1 MSMKIDALT
10 VGPLSTN
17 CYIVYLE
24 GSGQAVV
31 IDPGANGK
39 KIRQALDG
47 KAVSAVLLTHG
58 HFDHT
63 GALRDFSDA
72 PIYMHPADE
81 IMLTDDFWSA
91 GQMARDDDPRP
102 PATDFVMEGTSLRLA
117 GLDIR
122 VLHLPGHTMGS
133 VAYQIGD
140 VMFTGDTLFRQG
152 YGRTDFPGGSE
163 MDLRRSIRRLLAL
176 DKNWI
181 ICPGHGEMTTLDEE
195 REYYR

>member
-1 MSMKIDALT
+1 
-10 VGPLSTN
+10 
-17 CYIVYLE
+17 
-24 GSGQAVV
+24 
-31 IDPGANGK
+31 
-39 KIRQALDG
+39 
-47 KAVSAVLLTHG
+47 
-58 HFDHT
+58 
-63 GALRDFSDA
+63 
-72 PIYMHPADE
+72 
-81 IMLTDDFWSA
+81 
-91 GQMARDDDPRP
+91 MARDDDPRP

-133 VAYQIGD
+133 VAYQMGD
-140 VMFTGDTLFRQG
+140 VMFTGDTLFRRG